1 MLDPILEFNP
11 GFDIKYYLFF
21 GLVFLTSLLF
31 AQSVGFES
39 RTNGNSYFSFFYK
52 GFESRH
58 RTRLDE
64 NRFTYRLNL
73 TVNQR
78 MAISIPIH
86 HKLEKS
92 KTTLEP
98 RLIINLKKYKFWVQ
112 KEFWLNE
119 PMNTALAIDYK
130 KKKITYRLGW
140 DTSNT
145 LRCRLKYKFVK

>member
-1 MLDPILEFNP
+1 MN
-11 GFDIKYYLFF
+11 YYLFF
-21 GLVFLTSLLF
+21 GLFFLTSLLC
-31 AQSVGFES
+31 AQSVGFEA

-78 MAISIPIH
+78 MVISIPLH

-92 KTTLEP
+92 QTTLEP
-98 RLIINLKKYKFWVQ
+98 RLIINFEKYKLWVQ
-112 KEFWLNE
+112 KEFWFNE
-119 PMNTALAIDYK
+119 PMNTAFAIDYK
-130 KKKITYRLGW
+130 IKKITYRFGW

-145 LRCRLKYKFVK
+145 FRCRLKYKFGK